1 MTEYNMNESSSEL
14 QNLLYSLKK
23 LQSDIERLFTQKEQ
37 KKQALLNACKV
48 RKYSI
53 KQTEGMTL
61 EEAKQILENHRKRY
75 QAAIRAG
82 ESAKIQMKKAE
93 QTYKDAE
100 QKFKR
105 SSFVCEKQEKNTS
118 KRITKEFST
127 QIRDKQK
134 EIRSLEHKIK
144 SVTQKLV

>member
-1 MTEYNMNESSSEL
+1 MNESSSEL